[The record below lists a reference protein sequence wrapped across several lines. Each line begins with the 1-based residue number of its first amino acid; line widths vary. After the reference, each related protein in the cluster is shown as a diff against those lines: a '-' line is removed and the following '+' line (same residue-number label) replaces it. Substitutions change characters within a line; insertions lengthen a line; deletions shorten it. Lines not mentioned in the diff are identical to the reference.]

1 MQTIDLGIKLADL
14 RKQKGISQTELA
26 EELGLTRASISYY
39 EKGER
44 IPSDE
49 NKVKM
54 ANFFGKSVQEIFFEQ

>member
-1 MQTIDLGIKLADL
+1 MQTIQLGKKLADL
-14 RKQKGISQTELA
+14 RKAKGISQTKLA

-54 ANFFGKSVQEIFFEQ
+54 AIFFGKSVQEIFFEN